1 MTKKNNSDN
10 IIIEKN
16 KLLNNKKEQN
26 FNGNGKSGIDKAP
39 IEQNAGLLDNEKLIY
54 ALSIMMK
61 ARQIDNKAMN
71 LLRQGKTFFHIAG
84 AGHEAIQVAAGISID
99 PNKDW
104 LFPYYRDLAVALSA
118 GLKPKE
124 FFYQCFAKKED
135 PATGGRQLPC
145 HWGLSRINLPTQS
158 SPTGTQFLNA
168 VGVALAMVKRG
179 ENNFVYVSSGEGTT
193 SQGEFHEAVNWASR
207 EKLPVLFI
215 IENNKYA
222 ISVPAHQQIGGKE
235 NSIAE
240 MMSGYDN
247 LLRYRIDGTEF
258 NISYNAVQESIKYL
272 KAGKGPVL
280 IEANVVRLL
289 SHSSSDDQKKYRD
302 PKELEEDLRQCPIEK
317 FSKFLI
323 LKNILSKEQ
332 YERLRQSIHE
342 EIDLASDEAVKGT
355 DPESESALRYV
366 FDESGLKEKLEY
378 EKSKPS
384 GKSIVMVDAINH
396 ALHEEME
403 FNDKIYVFGEDV
415 ADSKGGVFTA
425 TKGLSTKFGFDR
437 VFNSPLAEASIVG
450 VATGMALAGLKPVVE
465 IQFGD
470 YIWPAFMQF
479 KDELSTIRY
488 RSNNTWESP
497 VVVRVAVGGYI
508 HGGIYHSQNIES
520 IFAHIPGILIAYPSN
535 ASDAKGLLKTACRL
549 KDPVL
554 FCEHKGLYRQ
564 SFAMSPSTGNDYLVP
579 FGKAKIVKE
588 GNDITVISYGVSLWD
603 SVFAARRLEDEG
615 YSVEIID
622 LRTIIP
628 LDEETIFN
636 SVKKTNKAIVIHE
649 DTLTG
654 GFGAEVAARISDSCF
669 QFLDAPVKR
678 VASKDCHIPFAPILE
693 NAVLPNREV
702 VYTGIKDLLKF

>member
-1 MTKKNNSDN
+1 MTKKNSSDN

-26 FNGNGKSGIDKAP
+26 FNGNGKSGIDQAP

-207 EKLPVLFI
+207 EKLPVLFV

-247 LLRYRIDGTEF
+247 LLRYRIDGTDF
-258 NISYNAVQESIKYL
+258 NISYNTVQESIKYL

>member
-1 MTKKNNSDN
+1 MAKKNISNNS
-10 IIIEKN
+10 IIDKN
-16 KLLNNKKEQN
+16 RPLQN
-26 FNGNGKSGIDKAP
+26 TIDREVNGNGKSGMDQSMA
-39 IEQNAGLLDNEKLIY
+39 EQLDNEKLIY
-54 ALSIMMK
+54 ALSIMLK

-84 AGHEAIQVAAGISID
+84 AGHEAIQVAAGISVD
-99 PNKDW
+99 PHKDW
-104 LFPYYRDLAVALSA
+104 LFPYYRDLAVALSV
-118 GLKPKE
+118 GLQPKE
-124 FFYQCFAKKED
+124 FFYQCFAKKDD
-135 PATGGRQLPC
+135 PSTGGRQLPC

-168 VGVALAMVKRG
+168 VGVALGMVKRG
-179 ENNFVYVSSGEGTT
+179 EKNFVYVSSGEGTT
-193 SQGEFHEAVNWASR
+193 SQGEFHEAINWASR
-207 EKLPVLFI
+207 EKLPVLFV

-247 LLRYRIDGTEF
+247 LLRYRIDGTDF
-258 NISYNAVQESIKYL
+258 NISYNTIQESIKYL

-280 IEANVVRLL
+280 IEAEVVRLL

-302 PKELEEDLRQCPIEK
+302 PKELEEDLRQCPIDK

-323 LKNILSKEQ
+323 SKEILSNEKYEQ
-332 YERLRQSIHE
+332 LKQSIHD
-342 EIDLASDEAVKGT
+342 EIDTASDEAIKGA
-355 DPESESALRYV
+355 DPQAETALQFV
-366 FDESGLKEKLEY
+366 FDESGLKDKLEY

-384 GKSIVMVDAINH
+384 GKPIVMVDAINH

-450 VATGMALAGLKPVVE
+450 VATGMALFGLKPVVE

-564 SFAMSPSTGNDYLVP
+564 SFAMSPSTEKDYLLP
-579 FGKAKIVKE
+579 FGKAKIVTE
-588 GNDITVISYGVSLWD
+588 GTDITVISYGVSLWD
-603 SVFAARRLEDEG
+603 SVFAARRLEEEG
-615 YSVEIID
+615 YSVEVID

-693 NAVLPNREV
+693 NAVLPNREA